1 MCRSRPSVR
10 PRRHSGFVL
19 VTALIFLV
27 VLTLIGVV
35 ATKNT
40 TLGLKMSRNF
50 LEKTQTFEA
59 AETARVKADD
69 LLDAAT
75 YNRGWPS
82 SMGGT
87 VTDSDF
93 NTGNGFSGNA
103 WPCTASN
110 SEHCVLTLLGATDPT
125 TAASSSNKPWV
136 ISDGNPDK
144 ECYGPTKTT
153 PTSADGSQCN
163 AGNMGSYNNL
173 SYVYDGNPA
182 VYGYIAVYKLG
193 VGNAPGSGA
202 AMISGYEG
210 TGKGAAGAGA
220 LVYYY
225 LRSQAMTG
233 SLSTSPSGAVA
244 YTGADYRAVIR

>member
-1 MCRSRPSVR
+1 MRRPLSRLR
-10 PRRHSGFVL
+10 LHRQRGFVL

-75 YNRGWPS
+75 YNRGWPTTYN
-82 SMGGT
+82 GT
-87 VTDSDF
+87 VTPSDF
-93 NTGNGFSGNA
+93 NTGNGFYGNS
-103 WPCTASN
+103 WPCTN
-110 SEHCVLTLLGATDPT
+110 TGDNCTLTLLGADGN
-125 TAASSSNKPWV
+125 AATSSNTPWV
-136 ISDGNPDK
+136 ISDGNQASETFSAGQLP
-144 ECYGPTKTT
+144 GQT
-153 PTSADGSQCN
+153 PSSALI
-163 AGNMGSYNNL
+163 NNL
-173 SYVYDGNPA
+173 KYEYDGNPA
-182 VYGYIAVYKLG
+182 VYGYIAIYKLG

-225 LRSQAMTG
+225 LRSQATLGGFGATG
-233 SLSTSPSGAVA
+233 AAA

>member
-1 MCRSRPSVR
+1 MRRTR
-10 PRRHSGFVL
+10 PRARPHRQSGFVL

-59 AETARVKADD
+59 AETARIKADD

-75 YNRGWPS
+75 YNRGWPTTYN
-82 SMGGT
+82 GT
-87 VTDSDF
+87 VTPTDF
-93 NTGNGFSGNA
+93 NSGNGFYGNA
-103 WPCTASN
+103 WPCTTTGDN
-110 SEHCVLTLLGATDPT
+110 CTLTLLGQDGATI
-125 TAASSSNKPWV
+125 ASSSNTPWV
-136 ISDGNPDK
+136 ISDGNQTSETFNP
-144 ECYGPTKTT
+144 GQLPT
-153 PTSADGSQCN
+153 N
-163 AGNMGSYNNL
+163 LLNNL
-173 SYVYDGNPA
+173 SYEYDGNPA

-225 LRSQAMTG
+225 LRSQATLG
-233 SLSTSPSGAVA
+233 GFSNSTGAVA

>member
-1 MCRSRPSVR
+1 MRRR
-10 PRRHSGFVL
+10 PRTYSRRQSGFVL

-82 SMGGT
+82 GSPYYGS
-87 VTDSDF
+87 VTPSDF
-93 NTGNGFSGNA
+93 TTGNGFYGNS
-103 WPCTASN
+103 WPCTN
-110 SEHCVLTLLGATDPT
+110 TGDNCTLTLLGQTDPT
-125 TAASSSNKPWV
+125 SAASSSNTPWV
-136 ISDGNPDK
+136 ISDGNPTS
-144 ECYGPTKTT
+144 EAITT
-153 PTSADGSQCN
+153 PGTMPSTLV
-163 AGNMGSYNNL
+163 NNL
-173 SYVYDGNPA
+173 QFEYDGNPA
-182 VYGYIAVYKLG
+182 IYGYIAIYKLG

-225 LRSQAMTG
+225 LRSQATLG
-233 SLSTSPSGAVA
+233 GFSNTSGAVA